1 MEKLFVER
9 IEENKILFTEE
20 ELTFLYNN
28 VNILK
33 KIYLLGLLDNN
44 TI

>member
-28 VNILK
+28 VNIMK
-33 KIYLLGLLDNN
+33 KIYLLDLLDNN
-44 TI
+44 AK